1 MVVTAMPSPL
11 APPAAYAGPERR
23 RHRSLVTRR
32 HEYHLRD
39 DRCVAVRD
47 RRSGAWLR
55 GHLAEGLVLATSP
68 ALGAAARFVAASCP
82 LATGAVL
89 AITRPPRDL
98 IAHYPLR

>member
-1 MVVTAMPSPL
+1 MALTAMPSPL
-11 APPAAYAGPERR
+11 APPATYAGPERR

-55 GHLAEGLVLATSP
+55 GHLAEGLQLAAAPS
-68 ALGAAARFVAASCP
+68 LGAAARFLGPSCP
-82 LATGAVL
+82 LATCAIL
-89 AITRPPRDL
+89 AITRPPRE
-98 IAHYPLR
+98 IVAGYAA